1 MAMATTVGG
10 TEVLQFD
17 NQLVGDWNM
26 NFIVP
31 FSNFIITT
39 DDRVKPPTSLMMNRF
54 TELVIE
60 IVSMRTEQS
69 GLLTIVTIGIY
80 RTS

>member
-1 MAMATTVGG
+1 MAITVGG

-17 NQLVGDWNM
+17 NQLVGGDSNT
-26 NFIVP
+26 NFIVS

-39 DDRVKPPTSLMMNRF
+39 DERVKPPTSLRMNRF

-60 IVSMRTEQS
+60 INSMWTEQS